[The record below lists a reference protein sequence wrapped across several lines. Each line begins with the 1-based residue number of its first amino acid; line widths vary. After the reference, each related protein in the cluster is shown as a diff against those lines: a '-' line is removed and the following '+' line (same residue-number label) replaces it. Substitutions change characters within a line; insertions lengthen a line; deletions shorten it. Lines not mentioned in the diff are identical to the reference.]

1 MSDPQG
7 LWFASLA
14 EDYDRGRYGWPP
26 EVCNGIEG
34 NAVLDLAAGTGKLTA
49 LLVDRFPQVVAVE
62 PLATMRSVLEMHVPA
77 ARAMEGTAESIPLP
91 DESMDA
97 VFVAEAFHW
106 FDSAA
111 AAKEI
116 ERVLRPAGWLIVCF
130 NEWRSGF
137 EPGLSA
143 EARAT
148 LQRVAAELPPPG
160 GPKVQ
165 SGAWREGLGAFGPL
179 EETALDHEYATDTL
193 GLVSY
198 YVSVSSMSA
207 LPEDA
212 RIDLRTRLVE
222 LTPEGTHRLPL
233 TARVYKGRRR

>member
-14 EDYDRGRYGWPP
+14 EDYDRGRYSWPP

-34 NAVLDLAAGTGKLTA
+34 DAVLDLAAGTGKLTA
-49 LLVDRFPQVVAVE
+49 LLVDRFPQVIAIE
-62 PLATMRSVLEMHVPA
+62 PLETMRSVLEIHVPR
-77 ARAMEGTAESIPLP
+77 ARALNGTAESIPLP
-91 DESMDA
+91 DESVDA

-106 FDSAA
+106 FDSTAA
-111 AAKEI
+111 AQEI
-116 ERVLRPAGWLIVCF
+116 ERVLRPGSWLVICF
-130 NEWRSGF
+130 NEWRGGF

-148 LQRVAAELPPPG
+148 LQRVGAELPPPG
-160 GPKVQ
+160 GPKLQTGV
-165 SGAWREGLGAFGPL
+165 WRQGLGAFEPL
-179 EETALDHEYATDTL
+179 EEIAFDHEWATDTR
-193 GLVSY
+193 GLASY

-207 LPEDA
+207 LPEGA

-222 LTPEGTHRLPL
+222 MTPEATHRLPL
-233 TARVYKGRRR
+233 TARVYKGRRP